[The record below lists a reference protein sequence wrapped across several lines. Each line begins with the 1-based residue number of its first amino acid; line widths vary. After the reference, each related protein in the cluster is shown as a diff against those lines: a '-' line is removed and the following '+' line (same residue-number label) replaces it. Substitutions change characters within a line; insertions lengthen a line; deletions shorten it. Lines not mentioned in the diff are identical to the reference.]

1 MKAIRG
7 GEGTNIN
14 YNLGESLRYSVKWK
28 KSERKKKN
36 IGLYHFYEHIY
47 NEFST
52 STFIEA
58 ESRVGAY
65 QRMGSWG
72 AIT

>member
-1 MKAIRG
+1 MEEVREK
-7 GEGTNIN
+7 
-14 YNLGESLRYSVKWK
+14 
-28 KSERKKKN
+28 KKKN

-65 QRMGSWG
+65 QGMGSWG